1 MKKIYSH
8 LFTAIYASLALAIS
22 ACSKSDGSS
31 PSLSMDETPNTKV
44 EIREILEV
52 ETDTVGTLAEKIGE
66 KSSVVQKLIINGP
79 IDAVDVR
86 TIHSLPQLLAI
97 DMKNATICGG
107 DSTFTYNNTA
117 YKLYDNEVVRY
128 MYPSQLSEII
138 LPDNLKAI
146 NDHAFY
152 GHNGS
157 EPHFTEIII
166 PESVERIGEY
176 AFEECRYLQHVKLP
190 ENLQKIEANT
200 FYRCYDL
207 NSVELGSKLKEI
219 GEEAFLECYDLKTI
233 ILPEGLEILGARCFE
248 SCGLT
253 EIKIPDSVTTFKGQL
268 DNDEPDAARRTF
280 DGCSSLKSV
289 TLPKNITEIY
299 NGMFRYCTSLTSIT
313 LPETVTVIRQSAF
326 YGCSKLSNINLPSSI
341 TGIESAAFQNCTSLK
356 TIVFPEEAT
365 ISIGGRTFQES
376 GLTSLTLPANV
387 KGIGTYCFY
396 NCNKLVSVDLSN
408 SQITSLPSY
417 AFQKCSVLKD
427 IKLPES
433 LISIGS
439 SCFSSCSALET
450 VNIPSSVTSLGS
462 SAFNACSSLKSV
474 TIPNSVTTIGS
485 SCFQSCT
492 SLESISI
499 LDGVTTIS
507 SHCFDNC
514 TTLKNVSLPNTL
526 QTIETAA
533 FNGCNSLETIDI
545 PNTVTSIDHYAFDGC
560 TSLKTI
566 ILPNSLNTIGNGC
579 FSSCKGLTTIT
590 FPSSIT
596 SIGTS
601 VISDCY
607 NLTSIFWESTTT
619 IPKDFS
625 STYSYTNRNILLYL
639 SNPNTQVLDTD
650 IKNIIVNGVAEE
662 IVLRSVSNSN
672 FFVPQEFKA
681 IKITY
686 TRDFSYPTYPGE
698 AAGWRSISLPFTVT
712 NITHSDGRVLAPFN
726 ANVTG
731 AKPFWLRRL
740 TENGFEN
747 VTQIEAG
754 VPYIIAMP
762 NNEAYDDEYNITGS
776 VTFTAQSSQGI
787 TIPATS
793 TLASD
798 MGPEFVLNCN
808 YSYIPASMT
817 IYALNETATNTQKAG
832 SAFVRNERAVL
843 PFEGY
848 VSSSASSVSAS
859 PSYYRIDNNMPVTR
873 SNRPLGP
880 VPTIEDM

>member
-8 LFTAIYASLALAIS
+8 LFTVIYASLALAIS

-31 PSLSMDETPNTKV
+31 PTLSMDETTNTKV
-44 EIREILEV
+44 IIREILEV
-52 ETDTVGTLAEKIGE
+52 ETDTVGTLAAKIGE

-107 DSTFTYNNTA
+107 DSTFTYNKTA

-128 MYPSQLSEII
+128 MYPSRLSEII

-152 GHNGS
+152 KHNGS
-157 EPHFTEIII
+157 NPYFTEIII

-219 GEEAFLECYDLKTI
+219 GEAAFLECSDLKTI
-233 ILPEGLEILGARCFE
+233 TLPDGLEILGARCFE

-253 EIKIPDSVTTFKGQL
+253 EMKIPDSVTTFKGQL

-280 DGCSSLKSV
+280 DGCFSLKSV

-356 TIVFPEEAT
+356 TIVFPEEGS
-365 ISIGGRTFQES
+365 ISMGGRTFQGS
-376 GLTSLTLPANV
+376 GLTSITLPCV

-396 NCNKLVSVDLSN
+396 NCEKLISVDLSN
-408 SQITSLPSY
+408 SPMTSLPAY
-417 AFQKCSVLKD
+417 AFDGCKSLKE

-433 LISIGS
+433 LISLGS
-439 SCFSSCSALET
+439 SCFS
-450 VNIPSSVTSLGS
+450 N
-462 SAFNACSSLKSV
+462 CSSLKSI
-474 TIPNSVTTIGS
+474 TLPNSVTTIGS
-485 SCFQSCT
+485 SCFRDCT
-492 SLESISI
+492 ALETIAI
-499 LDGVTTIS
+499 PNGVTTLYD
-507 SHCFDNC
+507 CFC
-514 TTLKNVSLPNTL
+514 YCAALKNVTLPESL
-526 QTIETAA
+526 QTIGSST
-533 FNGCNSLETIDI
+533 FYGCSALETINI
-545 PNTVTSIDHYAFDGC
+545 PDAVTTIESSAFSNC
-560 TSLKTI
+560 TALKTIKLSETLTTLEYSCFSDCTGLETI
-566 ILPNSLNTIGNGC
+566 ILPNSLTTIGGYC
-579 FSSCKGLTTIT
+579 FSNCNKLSTIII
-590 FPSSIT
+590 PKNV
-596 SIGTS
+596 TS
-601 VISDCY
+601 VGASVFSECY
-607 NLTSIFWESTTT
+607 NLTSIFWESNTA
-619 IPKDFS
+619 IPKSFS
-625 STYSYTNRNILLYL
+625 NSNSTNHNLLLYL
-639 SNPNTQVLDTD
+639 SNPSTQVLDTN
-650 IKNIIVNGVAEE
+650 IKNIIVNGVADE
-662 IVLRSVSNSN
+662 IVLTSTSNSN

-681 IKITY
+681 IKLSY
-686 TRDFSYPTYPGE
+686 TRNFAYPTYPGE

-712 NITHSDGRVLAPFN
+712 SITHSDGRVLAPFN

-776 VTFTAQSSQGI
+776 VTFTAQSAQGI
-787 TIPATS
+787 TIPVTS

-798 MGPEFVLNCN
+798 IGPEFVLNCN

-832 SAFVRNERAVL
+832 SVFVRNERAVL

-880 VPTIEDM
+880 IPTIEDM